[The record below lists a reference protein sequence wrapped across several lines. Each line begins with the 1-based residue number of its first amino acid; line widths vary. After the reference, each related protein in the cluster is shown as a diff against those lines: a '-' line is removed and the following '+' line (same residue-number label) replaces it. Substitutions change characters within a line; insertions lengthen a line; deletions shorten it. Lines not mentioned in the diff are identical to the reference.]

1 MSIFK
6 LFAKSPFEPLKELL
20 AKVDLCVIEMK
31 PMLEANFSRDSE
43 QVKRHFRNITKAE
56 HQADVIKNS
65 IRDHL
70 PQTVLLPINKWQFL
84 EILASADDIADR
96 VEDLAFLLTI
106 RDTRFPEPL
115 QPGFMELVDK
125 SLECYYRLTT
135 HVGQL
140 DQLIDAGFKGQVA
153 KTVMEGIDAVS
164 HLEWETDKL
173 GYKFAQDMFAMEDQ
187 ISPVDLMMI
196 IDISKTV
203 CKFADSTEGL
213 AKNLRRT
220 LAH

>member
-31 PMLEANFSRDSE
+31 PMLEANCREDYSE
-43 QVKRHFRNITKAE
+43 VKEHFRRITKAE

-70 PQTVLLPINKWQFL
+70 PQTIFLPIDKWHFL
-84 EILASADDIADR
+84 EILASADGIADR
-96 VEDLAFLLTI
+96 IEDLAFLLTI
-106 RDTRFPEPL
+106 RNTRIPEDL
-115 QPGFMELVDK
+115 QPGFMELCDK

-135 HVGQL
+135 HVSQL
-140 DQLIDAGFKGQVA
+140 DQLIDAGFRGRVA
-153 KTVMEGIDAVS
+153 QTVMEGIDAVG

-173 GYKFAQDMFAMEDQ
+173 GYKFAQDMFAMEDE
-187 ISPVDLMMI
+187 IKPVDLMMI
-196 IDISKTV
+196 IDFAKTI
-203 CKFADSTEGL
+203 CKFADSTESL